1 MGIIRGVKNLITGV
15 DTSGL
20 KASPREQLD
29 PETQANLNRSI
40 ESAQS
45 LRRAPLISQGYA
57 GMASDEGIR
66 QQARALGG
74 ASPAKTHAVMQQGAG
89 LGAQI
94 VGKHGQ
100 AMAQEAT
107 SRYAEG
113 LRVAQA
119 GQILSQGQ
127 VLHALAERIKN
138 YLVTEGINIS
148 QSQALTMAGSTALTY
163 GASLFDEKGQ
173 QPDNSGSYRNT
184 PNSRMGDFPTTSSG
198 QDWAVG

>member
-1 MGIIRGVKNLITGV
+1 MGFVRGAKNLITGV

-66 QQARALGG
+66 QQARAMGG

-94 VGKHGQ
+94 VGKYGQ
-100 AMAQEAT
+100 PMAQE
-107 SRYAEG
+107 SVDKYAEG

-119 GQILSQGQ
+119 GQLLSQGQ

-148 QSQALTMAGSTALTY
+148 QSQALTMAGSTALAY

-173 QPDNSGSYRNT
+173 QPDNSGSYRNN

-198 QDWAVG
+198 QNWAVG